1 MNFYPF
7 SAIFDENTPI
17 CSILTCMQQICGRMQ
32 QQWHFWV
39 NWKLIVLFYYQ
50 ESQMIIFSPFEA
62 LFNEITN
69 MMHFL
74 PVCSKYAAV
83 CSNRDFFLMSTPSR
97 FFQHTKLALFPN
109 FGALFL
115 KITSG
120 SHTAW
125 TITHGRAGRTMDGRI
140 CPLTGP

>member
-1 MNFYPF
+1 M
-7 SAIFDENTPI
+7 
-17 CSILTCMQQICGRMQ
+17 L
-32 QQWHFWV
+32 
-39 NWKLIVLFYYQ
+39 
-50 ESQMIIFSPFEA
+50 
-62 LFNEITN
+62 
-69 MMHFL
+69 HFL

-83 CSNRDFFLMSTPSR
+83 CSNRDFFPMSTPSR

-125 TITHGRAGRTMDGRI
+125 TNIKKLFFGIMYLSEGGISEGKFLYQIVFLCMLDS
-140 CPLTGP
+140 LM

>member
-1 MNFYPF
+1 M
-7 SAIFDENTPI
+7 
-17 CSILTCMQQICGRMQ
+17 CSNLACMQQICSSMQ
-32 QQWHFWV
+32 QQWFFGV
-39 NWKLIVLFYYQ
+39 YWKIMVLFCNKV
-50 ESQMIIFSPFEA
+50 SQKKIFSPYKA
-62 LFNEITN
+62 IFNEKNNTLP
-69 MMHFL
+69 FG

-83 CSNRDFFLMSTPSR
+83 CSNRDFFPMSTPSR

-125 TITHGRAGRTMDGRI
+125 TIMKSVSRLISVLDGNCCWVLHSLR
-140 CPLTGP
+140 CLE